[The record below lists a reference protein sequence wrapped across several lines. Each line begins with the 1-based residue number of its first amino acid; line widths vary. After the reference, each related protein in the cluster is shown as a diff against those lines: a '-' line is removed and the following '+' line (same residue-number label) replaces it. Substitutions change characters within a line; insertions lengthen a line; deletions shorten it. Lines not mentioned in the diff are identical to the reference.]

1 MPVLKSEYERAR
13 DSNIKRNA
21 ALLAALGLDEPPLPT
36 AEAPHAQ
43 SGAKRRRDP
52 SAAPP
57 AREQRSVQTRS
68 CGSAVSEQSGGEPP
82 AAAETAQEHSRGARM
97 RPRPLTLA
105 DSARA
110 AGSSGDFAWRVLQVV
125 QAIPKGSVAAYGQ
138 CAAYAGSPNGARQ
151 VGKLLALGLAAGGDD
166 VPWQRVI
173 NASGGISLPPNA
185 GGARQ
190 RELLQAE
197 GVAFGSS
204 NKVGAEFFWDPSA
217 KAIARLFEKNDP

>member
-1 MPVLKSEYERAR
+1 MPVLKSDYELAR
-13 DSNIKRNA
+13 ESNIKRNA

-36 AEAPHAQ
+36 AGVPQAC

-52 SAAPP
+52 SAAP
-57 AREQRSVQTRS
+57 RRSVQTRGR
-68 CGSAVSEQSGGEPP
+68 GSAVSEQGGGDPP
-82 AAAETAQEHSRGARM
+82 TASETAHEHSRGARM
-97 RPRPLTLA
+97 RPRPLALA
-105 DSARA
+105 DSAQA
-110 AGSSGDFAWRVLQVV
+110 AGSSSDFAWRVLQVV
-125 QAIPKGSVAAYGQ
+125 KAIPKGKVAAYGQ

-185 GGARQ
+185 GGTRQ

-197 GVAFGSS
+197 GVAFGSAS
-204 NKVGAEFFWDPSA
+204 RVGAEFVWDPSA
-217 KAIARLFEKNDP
+217 KTIARLFGNNDE